1 MKIIKVY
8 RWKVKAVLKNIFVL
22 IFVLF
27 ANSFSQNKI
36 TLNEAIKIALEKNY
50 DIQLAKDDI
59 LISENN
65 YSIGNAGFLP
75 KVDLNASKTRTVN
88 NTKQEYSSGSS
99 VDKKN
104 AGSNSTNAGIALSW
118 TIFDGLK
125 MFISFS
131 KLKEYKELG
140 EIKLRSQIENSVF
153 DVIKNYYEIVRQ
165 KQNYKSALENISI
178 SEERLKIAQ
187 EKFSVGSASKLD
199 VLRAQVDLNSDK
211 SNLLNQEVI
220 LSSLKVSFNNLL
232 SLPVENEFD
241 VEDSIEIKDDISFQ
255 KIKELAYEKNS
266 SLLQA
271 EKLKLIS
278 AYDINSTFTDYL
290 PKISLST
297 GYNYLQSVADAGLV
311 KSNKSYGYNY
321 GISFSWNLF
330 NGFNTQIAYEN
341 AKINFDKNLIY
352 LESIKNDIEASIVI
366 AYKNYKKNLEILD
379 LEKTN
384 VSVAKENL
392 ELAMEEL
399 KLGSISPIEFR
410 DVQRNYINA
419 QSRLIAAEFTAKI
432 SESELLKQ
440 SGVLKN

>member
-1 MKIIKVY
+1 VKV
-8 RWKVKAVLKNIFVL
+8 VIKNIL
-22 IFVLF
+22 LLNFVLF
-27 ANSFSQNKI
+27 ANYFAQTKM
-36 TLNEAIKIALEKNY
+36 TLDEAIKIALEKNY
-50 DIQLAKDDI
+50 DIQLAKDDL

-75 KVDLNASKTRTVN
+75 KVDLTASKTRTVN

-140 EIKLRSQIENSVF
+140 EIKLRAQIENSVF
-153 DVIKNYYEIVRQ
+153 DVIKNYYDIVRQ
-165 KQNYKSALENISI
+165 KQNYKSALESVSI
-178 SEERLKIAQ
+178 SKERLKIAE

-211 SNLLNQEVI
+211 SNLLNQEVT
-220 LSSLKVSFNNLL
+220 LNSLKISLNNLL
-232 SLPVENEFD
+232 SLPVENDFD
-241 VEDSIEIKDDISFQ
+241 VEDSIEIKEDLSFQ
-255 KIKELAYEKNS
+255 RIKELAFEKNT

-271 EKLKLIS
+271 EKLKIIS
-278 AYDINSTFTDYL
+278 AYDVNSTFAEYL
-290 PKISLST
+290 PKISLGT

-330 NGFNTQIAYEN
+330 NEFNTQLAYEN

-352 LESIKNDIEASIVI
+352 LEAIKNDVDATIVV
-366 AYKNYKKNLEILD
+366 AFKNYKKNLEILE

-392 ELAMEEL
+392 ELAIEEL

-410 DVQRNYINA
+410 DIQKNYISA
-419 QSRLIAAEFTAKI
+419 QSRLITAQFIAKV

-440 SGVLKN
+440 SGILRN

>member
-1 MKIIKVY
+1 M
-8 RWKVKAVLKNIFVL
+8 KAVIKNIL
-22 IFVLF
+22 LLSLVLF
-27 ANSFSQNKI
+27 ANYFAQTKM
-36 TLNEAIKIALEKNY
+36 TLDEAIKIALEKNY
-50 DIQLAKDDI
+50 DIQLAKDDL
-59 LISENN
+59 LIGENN

-75 KVDLNASKTRTVN
+75 KVDVTASKTRTVN

-140 EIKLRSQIENSVF
+140 EIKLRAQIENSVF
-153 DVIKNYYEIVRQ
+153 DVIKNYYDIVRQ
-165 KQNYKSALENISI
+165 KQNYKSALESVSI
-178 SEERLKIAQ
+178 SQERLKIAE

-211 SNLLNQEVI
+211 SNLLNQEVT
-220 LSSLKVSFNNLL
+220 LNSLKISLNNLL
-232 SLPVENEFD
+232 SLPVENDFD
-241 VEDSIEIKDDISFQ
+241 VEDSIEIKEDLSFQ
-255 KIKELAYEKNS
+255 RIKELAFEKNT

-271 EKLKLIS
+271 EKLKIIS
-278 AYDINSTFTDYL
+278 AYDVNSTFTDYL

-330 NGFNTQIAYEN
+330 NGFNTQLAYEN

-352 LESIKNDIEASIVI
+352 LEAIKNDVDAAIVV
-366 AYKNYKKNLEILD
+366 AFKNYKKNLEILE

-392 ELAMEEL
+392 ELAIEEL

-410 DVQRNYINA
+410 DIQKNYISA
-419 QSRLIAAEFTAKI
+419 QSRLITAQFTAKV

-440 SGVLKN
+440 SGILRN